1 MQTNTLEY
9 NRNQAQR
16 CIVGMLPAANR
27 APEYCAQCPE
37 VPGCGMCPLARD
49 ARTASYAPYTGRS
62 FGTSY
67 VTVTPRDTRRIMLAK
82 LVRQARRKAAK
93 AAKAAAAVAADG
105 ADAH

>member
-1 MQTNTLEY
+1 MQTNTLEH

-27 APEYCAQCPE
+27 SPEYCAQCPE
-37 VPGCGMCPLARD
+37 APGCGMCPLARD

-62 FGTSY
+62 FGTSF
-67 VTVTPRDTRRIMLAK
+67 VTITPQATRRMLAR
-82 LVRQARRKAAK
+82 LERQTRRMAAK
-93 AAKAAAAVAADG
+93 AVAADG